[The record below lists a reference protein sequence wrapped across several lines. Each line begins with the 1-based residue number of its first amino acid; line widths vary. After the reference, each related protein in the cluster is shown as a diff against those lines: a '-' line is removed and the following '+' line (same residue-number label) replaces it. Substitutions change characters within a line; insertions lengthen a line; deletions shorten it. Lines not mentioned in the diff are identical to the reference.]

1 MSIPLVFTIIAVYAS
16 LTAVQM
22 NTAIFIT
29 GYRTALL
36 GTCTLCA
43 INMASEGN
51 TVIPGNFECTLA
63 TNPMWTDLSIFTD
76 NMTYVQN
83 LLSKALQFLQQI
95 NVRLLYGTSSD
106 EAKVLTGDSRID
118 GLTSL
123 RTLKKNSDTQTVQYQ
138 DRECFETRDGDC
150 DIPHRIYGLTKS
162 YHGFEALFGMFTQ
175 DCSELITKDDP
186 IEQIKLKIAP
196 VQQMGSLMIYDLKGG
211 CSAYRIAM
219 VEEQTQQM
227 DLIETIMIV
236 MFVVA
241 IVSTLIGF
249 GLLITTRSILFNVAE
264 SSSKMKELD
273 PEADSNERTGMGPAG
288 WKDSYA
294 CDCIRIDKQHER
306 VLLYLAALCGSIDTS
321 MNINEQVY
329 QMTNSE
335 EFHDLKETQIALSN
349 YQLIKS
355 ERQQMSHGNEGS
367 GMQMI
372 DGEGNQRHIV
382 DESALMNKTQLKDI
396 VKKQLEIAGI
406 VIKTTFHALFDEEHL
421 IHNYK
426 IAHSHKKQHDM
437 QHAAII
443 RKIQSQML
451 SLSNSSRTKDG
462 YTLIPSTHAQQL
474 IRLYASWLTDHVQK
488 NDRELVTLLIGKAP
502 ESELERIV
510 SIPSELHVP
519 PSYTQFLDSD
529 NASLQDKTLFNRMI
543 KVLKLKKHTP
553 H

>member
-1 MSIPLVFTIIAVYAS
+1 MTIR
-16 LTAVQM
+16 
-22 NTAIFIT
+22 
-29 GYRTALL
+29 YRTALL

-43 INMASEGN
+43 INLASITN
-51 TVIPGNFECTLA
+51 TLLPKNFECTLA

-76 NMTYVQN
+76 NMTYVQV

-95 NVRLLYGTSSD
+95 NVRLLYGTSSG

-118 GLTSL
+118 GLTSQ
-123 RTLKKNSDTQTVQYQ
+123 RTLKKNSETEKVQY
-138 DRECFETRDGDC
+138 DEYECFEARPGDC

-175 DCSELITKDDP
+175 DCSELINKDDP
-186 IEQIKLKIAP
+186 IKEINLTILP
-196 VQQMGSLMIYDLKGG
+196 VQQMGSLLIYDLKGG
-211 CSAYRIAM
+211 CSSYRVALLDGQNNLINQL
-219 VEEQTQQM
+219 QTV
-227 DLIETIMIV
+227 LIV

-241 IVSTLIGF
+241 IVSALIGF

-264 SSSKMKELD
+264 CSSKMKELD
-273 PEADSNERTGMGPAG
+273 PETDANERTGMGPAG

-321 MNINEQVY
+321 MNINEQINT
-329 QMTNSE
+329 MTNSE
-335 EFHDLKETQIALSN
+335 DFNDLKETQIALSN
-349 YQLIKS
+349 YQSIRS
-355 ERQQMSHGNEGS
+355 QRSQQMNHMNEES
-367 GMQMI
+367 VIQMNN
-372 DGEGNQRHIV
+372 GEGNQHRNV
-382 DESALMNKTQLKDI
+382 DASALINKTQLKDI
-396 VKKQLEIAGI
+396 VKKQLEIANI
-406 VIKTTFHALFDEEHL
+406 VIRTTFYAFFDEEHL

-426 IAHSHKKQHDM
+426 IAHSHKKVHHI
-437 QHAAII
+437 QHAALI

-451 SLSNSSRTKDG
+451 SLQNSTHTKDG
-462 YTLIPSTHAQQL
+462 PALIPSSHAQQL
-474 IRLYASWLTDHVQK
+474 IRLYASWLMDHVQK
-488 NDRELVTLLIGKAP
+488 NDRELVTLLVSKAP

-510 SIPSELHVP
+510 NVPLELHVP

-543 KVLKLKKHTP
+543 KVMKLKLHSS